1 MTTLAPD
8 DAAPSVPSVSVV
20 IPARDAAAT
29 LPATLGSLRA
39 QSCAA
44 WEAIVV
50 NDGSRD
56 ATGALAARAAAED
69 RRVRL
74 LSRRDAGGASDARNA
89 GLAAAA
95 AEWVLFL
102 DADDV
107 LEPPARLRLLA
118 ALDDDPVADAAPGGW
133 WWTDPAGR
141 LLAEG
146 HADPLP
152 DLFPALARYCVFATT
167 SVCLVR
173 AALVREVGGFDRALR
188 TSEDFDLWQ
197 RVARAGARFAAVP
210 ETVVRYR
217 LRPGASWFD
226 APRFLRDG
234 LEVIARGHAPDPRV
248 PHPAPEHAAGAPPD
262 GRASAAYLFATWA
275 AAVALAHDGDAAPLL
290 DLVPDAGCPDL
301 DAEAVAT
308 ALAFALPL
316 VARRPASALPELHAA
331 SAARRRAFLDALE
344 RRAGARGLAARA
356 EALLDLAVA
365 AAAATAG
372 PATVMP

>member
-8 DAAPSVPSVSVV
+8 DAAAAMPAVSVV

-44 WEAIVV
+44 WEAVVV

-74 LSRRDAGGASDARNA
+74 LSRRDARGVSDARNA

-95 AEWVLFL
+95 AAWVLFL

-107 LEPPARLRLLA
+107 LEPPALQRLLA
-118 ALDDDPVADAAPGGW
+118 ALDDDPAADAAHGGW

-141 LLAEG
+141 PLAEG
-146 HADPLP
+146 HADPTP

-167 SVCLVR
+167 SACLVR
-173 AALVREVGGFDRALR
+173 AALVREVGGFDGGLR

-234 LEVIARGHAPDPRV
+234 LVVIARGHAPDPRV
-248 PHPAPEHAAGAPPD
+248 PHPAPEHAAGAPPA

-275 AAVALAHDGDAAPLL
+275 AAVALAHNTDAAPLL
-290 DLVPDAGCPDL
+290 DLVPEAGCPDL
-301 DAEAVAT
+301 DADAVAT
-308 ALAFALPL
+308 ALALALPL
-316 VARRPASALPELHAA
+316 VACRPASALPALHA
-331 SAARRRAFLDALE
+331 STGPRRRAFLDALE
-344 RRAGARGLAARA
+344 RRAGAPGLAARA
-356 EALLDLAVA
+356 EERLEA
-365 AAAATAG
+365 AAAAAAG
-372 PATVMP
+372 PATVTP